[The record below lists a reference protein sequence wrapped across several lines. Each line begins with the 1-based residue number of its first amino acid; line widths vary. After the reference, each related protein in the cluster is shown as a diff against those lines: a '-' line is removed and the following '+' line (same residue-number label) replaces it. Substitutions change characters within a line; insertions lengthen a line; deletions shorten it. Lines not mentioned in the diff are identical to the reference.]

1 MLAVR
6 ARGVTWS
13 GVTGLRRSRMRS
25 LLLAAAATVA
35 CLAALPAAALA
46 VDPGRWQQTGQ
57 TTMPLYY
64 YQGITS
70 DPASN
75 FFFDGIYF
83 GLYRT
88 DSQLNET
95 GRNDAVIPPTVTAA
109 EGYNHIGDISWDAA
123 EGGRI
128 LLPLE
133 CYYPPAGNTCKTGS
147 IGVADPGTLQWRYYV
162 KVDPAEIQKVM
173 WNEVSPDGQ
182 LIWTSSGDDLLAYR
196 ASDVSAANAAP
207 SGPVIKAV
215 KRLKGVV
222 PASGVTGASFY
233 GDRLLVAG
241 QGTGPFQVW
250 SIDLAT
256 GQRTLEIE
264 REIVG
269 ESEGLD
275 VATAL
280 GGVLHWQVQPY
291 NKEGP
296 PTYGVANGTL
306 LHFVPSNQPPS
317 ASFTYSPASPRVRET
332 VTFTST
338 SSDPDGSVTSQ
349 TWDLDNDGEF
359 DDANGAT
366 ASSSFA
372 KKGTYVVR
380 LRVVDDRG
388 ASSVASRSVS
398 VANVSG
404 R

>member
-1 MLAVR
+1 
-6 ARGVTWS
+6 
-13 GVTGLRRSRMRS
+13 MRS
-25 LLLAAAATVA
+25 LLLTAAT
-35 CLAALPAAALA
+35 AAGFAVLPPATFAT
-46 VDPGRWQQTGQ
+46 DPGRWEQTGQ
-57 TTMPLYY
+57 SQIPLYY

-70 DPASN
+70 DPANN
-75 FFFDGIYF
+75 FFFDGIYT

-88 DSQLNET
+88 DSELNET
-95 GRNDAVIPPTVTAA
+95 GRNDDVIPPAVKAA

-133 CYYPPAGNTCKTGS
+133 CYYPPAGNTCETGS
-147 IGVADPGTLQWRYYV
+147 IGVADPATLEWRYYV
-162 KVDPAEIQKVM
+162 KLDPTEIQKAM
-173 WNEVSPDGQ
+173 WNEISPDGQ
-182 LIWTSSGDDLLAYR
+182 LIWTSSGDDLLAYSS
-196 ASDVSAANAAP
+196 SDVSAANSAP
-207 SGPVIKAV
+207 GGPVIKAV
-215 KRLKGVV
+215 KKLENAV
-222 PASGVTGASFY
+222 PPSGITGATFY

-264 REIVG
+264 QEIVG

-275 VATAL
+275 VASAL

-291 NKEGP
+291 NEENV

-306 LHFVPSNQPPS
+306 LHFVPRNQPPS
-317 ASFTYSPASPRVRET
+317 ASFTYSPESPEVRET

-338 SSDPDGSVTSQ
+338 SSDPDGSVASQ

-359 DDANGAT
+359 DDASGAT
-366 ASSSFA
+366 ASRSFA

-380 LRVVDDRG
+380 LRVVDDRA
-388 ASSVASRSVS
+388 ASSVASRSVT
-398 VANVSG
+398 VTNASG